1 MVAAVPPSVPTVLF
15 QFLNPSK
22 QQRTGQPSL
31 QLSIPGHGSHL
42 SIPGVFQQHRFPSSH
57 SSQMSVPGPARINS
71 NSSLAVPGPI
81 PRRTDGRVSNFL
93 LPSDLAWDAEW
104 LPRCLCQ
111 SLMAEKHVLL
121 SEPRVKN
128 SLCVLNHFHYDVIM
142 AFGQKL
148 LFITALIH
156 VLNLK
161 RLPYPFKNKKDE
173 TQMLAI
179 EPLHLIE
186 CKLH

>member
-1 MVAAVPPSVPTVLF
+1 MR
-15 QFLNPSK
+15 N
-22 QQRTGQPSL
+22 
-31 QLSIPGHGSHL
+31 GH
-42 SIPGVFQQHRFPSSH
+42 PGVYAKVF
-57 SSQMSVPGPARINS
+57 
-71 NSSLAVPGPI
+71 
-81 PRRTDGRVSNFL
+81 
-93 LPSDLAWDAEW
+93 
-104 LPRCLCQ
+104 
-111 SLMAEKHVLL
+111 MAEKHVLL

-156 VLNLK
+156 VPNLK